1 MKILL
6 GTHVFAPLMGGI
18 ESCSLALAQEFVRQG
33 HTVNV
38 VTQTP
43 RRDAGDDHGLTVIR
57 QPTKVQLLRAL
68 HWCEVFFQ
76 NNISLQTAWPLPLIR
91 RPWVVCTATWLGD
104 SDASPSPGNRLKRMT
119 LRWATNV
126 YISHAVQAHV
136 GYPGFS
142 VPNPYDCS
150 TFRRIP
156 GSPRNRSLVFLGRLV
171 SDKGCDLLLQSLAL
185 MRENQG
191 VEVPLSVVGSGPEE
205 SKLKQMAKDLKLP
218 VVFLGSLRG
227 EALAQEL
234 NRHEIMVV
242 PSRWKEPF
250 GIVALEGMACGCK
263 LVGSDGGGLPDA
275 IGPGGITFKRGDV
288 NDLARAISQALPLEI
303 DPSVVEAHL
312 QNHRIESVAKSYLK
326 VFENAISG
334 VH

>member
-1 MKILL
+1 
-6 GTHVFAPLMGGI
+6 
-18 ESCSLALAQEFVRQG
+18 
-33 HTVNV
+33 
-38 VTQTP
+38 
-43 RRDAGDDHGLTVIR
+43 
-57 QPTKVQLLRAL
+57 
-68 HWCEVFFQ
+68 VFFQ

>member
-1 MKILL
+1 
-6 GTHVFAPLMGGI
+6 
-18 ESCSLALAQEFVRQG
+18 
-33 HTVNV
+33 
-38 VTQTP
+38 
-43 RRDAGDDHGLTVIR
+43 
-57 QPTKVQLLRAL
+57 
-68 HWCEVFFQ
+68 
-76 NNISLQTAWPLPLIR
+76 
-91 RPWVVCTATWLGD
+91 
-104 SDASPSPGNRLKRMT
+104 
-119 LRWATNV
+119 
-126 YISHAVQAHV
+126 
-136 GYPGFS
+136 
-142 VPNPYDCS
+142 
-150 TFRRIP
+150 
-156 GSPRNRSLVFLGRLV
+156 
-171 SDKGCDLLLQSLAL
+171 
-185 MRENQG
+185 
-191 VEVPLSVVGSGPEE
+191 
-205 SKLKQMAKDLKLP
+205 MAKDLKLP